1 MMTVK
6 ELEKAVTELSKE
18 DLADFRRWYR
28 EFDAER
34 WDEELERDVAA
45 GKLDWLLEEAK
56 ADVAAG
62 RVTPR

>member
-1 MMTVK
+1 MTVK

>member
-1 MMTVK
+1 MMSVK

-28 EFDAER
+28 EFDADS

-56 ADVAAG
+56 GG
-62 RVTPR
+62 RPVL

>member
-1 MMTVK
+1 MSIK
-6 ELEKAVTELSKE
+6 ELERAITELSKE
-18 DLADFRRWYR
+18 DLADFRRWYQI
-28 EFDAER
+28 FDADR

-45 GKLDWLLEEAK
+45 GKLDWLMEEAK